1 MCKRIA
7 ILVYRMRTNIDI
19 DDVLMKEA
27 LKQTQARTKKE
38 VVETALRELVAS
50 RKRRRAM
57 DLEGRITWQGD
68 LDAIRELG

>member
-1 MCKRIA
+1 
-7 ILVYRMRTNIDI
+7 MRTNIDI

-50 RKRRRAM
+50 RKRRRAL
-57 DLEGRITWQGD
+57 DLEGHIAWQGD
-68 LDAIRELG
+68 LDATRELR